1 MTDVLREIEKS
12 HEAKFKLDE
21 EREFK
26 AQSRSNRR
34 LGTWAAE
41 RMGLAGSKAGDYAR
55 ALVLYN
61 LDHPEPHAV
70 IVKIACDFAAA
81 GVRVSER
88 EIIAQH
94 ERFRAQA
101 LEELL
106 NVYPEPLDADHMQ
119 IGG

>member
-1 MTDVLREIEKS
+1 MTDAFREIEKS

-21 EREFK
+21 ERQFK
-26 AQSRSNRR
+26 AQSRCNRR
-34 LGTWAAE
+34 LGAWAAE
-41 RMGLAGSKAGDYAR
+41 RMGLAGSKAGDYAQ

-70 IVKIACDFAAA
+70 IAKIESDFAAA
-81 GVRVSER
+81 GVQVGER
-88 EIIAQH
+88 EIIAH
-94 ERFRAQA
+94 CERFRAEA

-106 NVYPEPLDADHMQ
+106 SVYPDPLDADHMQ

>member
-21 EREFK
+21 ERQFK
-26 AQSRSNRR
+26 VQSRSNRR
-34 LGTWAAE
+34 LGTWAAD
-41 RMGLAGSKAGDYAR
+41 RMGLAGSKAGEYAR

-61 LDHPEPHAV
+61 LDNPEPHAV
-70 IVKIACDFAAA
+70 ITKIARDFAAA
-81 GVRVSER
+81 GVRVPER
-88 EIIAQH
+88 DIIAQH
-94 ERFRAQA
+94 ERLRAQA

-106 NVYPEPLDADHMQ
+106 SVYPEALDVDHVQ